1 MTTGAPTSPLRVV
14 LAEDQAMIRDAFG
27 ALLALQPDLDV
38 VATAADG
45 EAALQAVRAHDP
57 DLLLTD
63 IEMPRMTGLELA
75 ERVRDEG
82 HRCRVVIVTTF
93 ARSGYLRRAL
103 DAGAL
108 AAGVAGYVLKAD
120 PIDELV
126 AGLRRVH
133 AGERVIAPDL
143 AVLAWDTPIELTDRE
158 RDVLRLAE
166 QGVPNRDIAAALFL
180 AEGTVRNYLSS
191 AIAKLQ
197 ARNKTEAAA
206 RARDL
211 GLL

>member
-103 DAGAL
+103 

-126 AGLRRVH
+126 AALRRVH